1 LRDLCRIS
9 QPPLRRR
16 RRKWKGIAPAL
27 KVAGY
32 LVFAVG
38 GGVEQISLLELVKRI
53 RDDVCNDDAQQPII
67 IRAERS
73 ANRPKEQCKIRRSS
87 AAVGSDLENV

>member
-1 LRDLCRIS
+1 
-9 QPPLRRR
+9 
-16 RRKWKGIAPAL
+16 
-27 KVAGY
+27 
-32 LVFAVG
+32 VFAVG

-73 ANRPKEQCKIRRSS
+73 AN
-87 AAVGSDLENV
+87 